1 MADPHGYR
9 PAPGAIPDSPG
20 VYRFRDQHGRVIY
33 VGKAKSLRQRLNSYF
48 ADFASLHPRTQAML
62 TTAAGVDWT
71 VVGTEVEAFQLEYS
85 WIKEFD
91 PRFNIRYRDDKSYPY
106 LAVTMSEEY
115 PRVMVMRGA
124 KRKGTKYFGPYS
136 HAWAIRDTVDT
147 LLRVFPVRTCSAGVF
162 KRSGQIGRPCLLGYI
177 GKCSAPCVKRISA
190 EDHRALAEDF
200 CDFMAGQ
207 TARFASRLQ
216 AEMKEAAR
224 LEEFER
230 AARLRDDLR
239 ALERAIEKQAVVLG
253 DGTDADVIALAED
266 QLEAAVQVFYVRG
279 GRVRGQRGWVLDKV
293 EEVSRPGLVEN
304 FLGQV
309 YGDTPADAEAVNAG
323 MPREILVPQL
333 PPDPATMTQWLAER
347 RGGPVSLRV
356 PQRGD
361 KKALLE
367 VVARNAA
374 ETLALHKT
382 RRASDLTT
390 RSKALNEIQDG
401 LGLDDA
407 PLRIECY
414 DVSNLQGT
422 HVVASMVVF
431 EDGLARKSEYRRFAI
446 KGLDGTDDIAAIHEV
461 ILRRFRRYLAEREK
475 TGELDTLGDPDRG
488 APGGTPEPPEGKTFL
503 PNGTWWERRRNS
515 PTPPTWSSSTAGR
528 CRPPRR
534 RGPWPNSA
542 STTWR
547 SAAWP
552 SAWRKSGGRA
562 RSTRSSCRAAARGC
576 TCCSGCG
583 TRHTGSPSP
592 TTGRSGA
599 RQPPPAC
606 STTCPDWVRPGAPR
620 CSSISARC
628 ASSARRASRR
638 SPPCRASAP
647 SSPPLCIGPGGDPPS
662 PPALGDP
669 SPQTPSPAPPCQVSS
684 MRTAE
689 DQTDIV
695 IITGLSGAGRSTAAK
710 ALEDL
715 GWYVVDNLPP
725 SPLPT
730 MVDLAARTNGA
741 VSRMAAVIDFR
752 SRAFSTDL
760 KSAVSELAA
769 RGAAARIVFLEAAE
783 DTLVRRF
790 DSERRPHPLQGTGR
804 VTDGIAAERELLREV
819 RGDADLV
826 LDTSRLNVH
835 QLRARIRDFF
845 GGGTAAGLRLS
856 LISFGYKYGLP
867 VDADMVADCRFLPNP
882 HWIPE
887 LAPMTGQDAPV
898 RDYVL
903 AQPGAEELL
912 RHYTELLSVVLPGY
926 EREGK
931 RFVTFAVGCT
941 GGKHRSVAI
950 ADELAARLAA
960 AADPAA
966 STGME
971 IQVVHRDLGRE

>member
-1 MADPHGYR
+1 
-9 PAPGAIPDSPG
+9 
-20 VYRFRDQHGRVIY
+20 VIY

-71 VVGTEVEAFQLEYS
+71 VVSTEVEAFQLEYS

-106 LAVTMSEEY
+106 LAVTMGEEY

-190 EDHRALAEDF
+190 EEHRALAEDF

-207 TARFASRLQ
+207 TARFASRLE
-216 AEMKEAAR
+216 AEMREAAR

-239 ALERAIEKQAVVLG
+239 ALERAIEKQAVVFG

-266 QLEAAVQVFYVRG
+266 QLEAAVQVFYVRA

-293 EEVSRPGLVEN
+293 EDVTTADLVET

-309 YGDTPADAEAVNAG
+309 YGDAPAGAEAINAG
-323 MPREILVPQL
+323 LPREILVPEL

-390 RSKALNEIQDG
+390 RSKALNEIQEG

-475 TGELDTLGDPDRG
+475 TGELDTLGDPE
-488 APGGTPEPPEGKTFL
+488 AVEPPEVSGQKKFAYP
-503 PNGTWWERRRNS
+503 PNLVVVDG
-515 PTPPTWSSSTAGR
+515 
-528 CRPPRR
+528 
-534 RGPWPNSA
+534 GPLQ
-542 STTWR
+542 
-547 SAAWP
+547 AA
-552 SAWRKSGGRA
+552 
-562 RSTRSSCRAAARGC
+562 AAARALAELGIDDVAV
-576 TCCSGCG
+576 CG
-583 TRHTGSPSP
+583 LAKRLEEVWLPGEEYPVILP
-592 TTGRSGA
+592 RSSEGLYLLQRVRDEA
-599 RQPPPAC
+599 HRFAIAYHRQKRGKAATA
-606 STTCPDWVRPGAPR
+606 SALDDVPGLGP
-620 CSSISARC
+620 
-628 ASSARRASRR
+628 ARRANLLKHFGSVRKL
-638 SPPCRASAP
+638 RAASVEEIAAVP
-647 SSPPLCIGPGGDPPS
+647 GIGPKLAATIVA
-662 PPALGDP
+662 ALG
-669 SPQTPSPAPPCQVSS
+669 SS
-684 MRTAE
+684 
-689 DQTDIV
+689 
-695 IITGLSGAGRSTAAK
+695 
-710 ALEDL
+710 L
-715 GWYVVDNLPP
+715 GKD
-725 SPLPT
+725 
-730 MVDLAARTNGA
+730 RQ
-741 VSRMAAVIDFR
+741 
-752 SRAFSTDL
+752 
-760 KSAVSELAA
+760 
-769 RGAAARIVFLEAAE
+769 
-783 DTLVRRF
+783 
-790 DSERRPHPLQGTGR
+790 H
-804 VTDGIAAERELLREV
+804 
-819 RGDADLV
+819 AD
-826 LDTSRLNVH
+826 R
-835 QLRARIRDFF
+835 
-845 GGGTAAGLRLS
+845 
-856 LISFGYKYGLP
+856 
-867 VDADMVADCRFLPNP
+867 
-882 HWIPE
+882 
-887 LAPMTGQDAPV
+887 
-898 RDYVL
+898 
-903 AQPGAEELL
+903 
-912 RHYTELLSVVLPGY
+912 
-926 EREGK
+926 
-931 RFVTFAVGCT
+931 
-941 GGKHRSVAI
+941 
-950 ADELAARLAA
+950 
-960 AADPAA
+960 
-966 STGME
+966 
-971 IQVVHRDLGRE
+971 